1 MLALQNLLVNAMPH
15 YAGLNPRSWR
25 LYKPAVHPRVLP
37 GLCVCCQGSNTEKQR
52 ESACEGA
59 ERERRERECACT
71 SKKAMVS
78 GRKERGRM
86 RQSGRARE
94 NERERIPSPRS
105 HLERYLQRYE

>member
-59 ERERRERECACT
+59 ERERRERVRVHEQE
-71 SKKAMVS
+71 
-78 GRKERGRM
+78 GHGEREKG
-86 RQSGRARE
+86 ARE
-94 NERERIPSPRS
+94 DETERASERE
-105 HLERYLQRYE
+105 